1 MRPDD
6 TNCAVFFSGGKD
18 SMLALDRSIRQGR
31 RITTLVT
38 LFDEASQRVRFHG
51 VPVAAMRAQAEALGL
66 PTALYPT
73 TPATFEQTLLSA
85 LSDLRGRGVTAL
97 IFGDIHLAD
106 VRAWYEVRVRAAG
119 LDHIEPLWGEDPQRL
134 ASEVIARGYE
144 AVVTCIEEA
153 TADPEWLGQP
163 LSPALLSA
171 FVARGI
177 DICGER
183 GEYHT
188 FVVNGPLFRARLEI
202 TLGAIHSAAGFRQQD
217 ILLADARVND
227 YTA

>member
-1 MRPDD
+1 MNSDD
-6 TNCAVFFSGGKD
+6 TNFAVLFSGGKD
-18 SMLALDRSIRQGR
+18 STLALDRSVRQGR
-31 RITTLVT
+31 HITTLVT

-73 TPATFEQTLLSA
+73 TPANFEQTLLTA
-85 LSDLRGRGVTAL
+85 LTDLRGLGITGL

-106 VRAWYEVRVRAAG
+106 VRAWYEDRVRAAG

-134 ASEVIARGYE
+134 ATEVIERGYE
-144 AVVTCIEEA
+144 AIVTCIEES
-153 TADPEWLGQP
+153 TADPAWLGQP
-163 LSPALLSA
+163 LSASLLNAFSA
-171 FVARGI
+171 HGI
-177 DICGER
+177 DVCGER

-188 FVVNGPLFRARLEI
+188 FVVNGPLFRARLPV
-202 TLGAIHSAAGFRQQD
+202 TLGGIHAAAGFRQQD
-217 ILLADARVND
+217 ILLPTDQANN

>member
-1 MRPDD
+1 MRSDN
-6 TNCAVFFSGGKD
+6 TSCALFFSGGKD
-18 SMLALDRSIRQGR
+18 SMLALDRSVRQGR
-31 RITTLVT
+31 TITTLVT

-73 TPATFEQTLLSA
+73 TPANFEQTLRAA
-85 LSDLRGRGVTAL
+85 LSDLRALGVTAL

-106 VRAWYEVRVRAAG
+106 VRAWYEDRVRAAG
-119 LDHIEPLWGEDPQRL
+119 LDHLEPLWGEDPLRL
-134 ASEVIARGYE
+134 ATEVVERGYE

-153 TADPEWLGQP
+153 TADSGWLGQP
-163 LSPALLSA
+163 LSASLLGD
-171 FVARGI
+171 FGVRGI

-188 FVVNGPLFRARLEI
+188 FVINGPLFHWRLAVS
-202 TLGAIHSAAGFRQQD
+202 LGAIHTEAGFRQQE
-217 ILLADARVND
+217 IVLASPRAGD
-227 YTA
+227 